1 MHTSGTSGAAGHL
14 LVVVEQLLMTF
25 GTFSTEIVFL
35 PLLSMAR
42 RDNLELTQTAPPSPR
57 PTIMGT
63 SKLLTL
69 KMAARLR
76 P

>member
-1 MHTSGTSGAAGHL
+1 M
-14 LVVVEQLLMTF
+14 VVEQLLMTF

-35 PLLSMAR
+35 LLRMAR
-42 RDNLELTQTAPPSPR
+42 RDNLGPR

-69 KMAARLR
+69 KMAMAGFDLKK
-76 P
+76 

>member
-1 MHTSGTSGAAGHL
+1 M
-14 LVVVEQLLMTF
+14 VVEQLLMTF

-35 PLLSMAR
+35 PLRMAR
-42 RDNLELTQTAPPSPR
+42 RDNLGPR

-69 KMAARLR
+69 KMAALLDLKK
-76 P
+76 